1 MRAGYIPNTRPALPG
16 SDYDKTMPIR
26 PPAGAEIRPLV
37 AALDSADA
45 VARES
50 AVARLSLIAPRG
62 VDALLRAYASASAR
76 ARAGILRALEPAASP
91 RVLPIARQALDSAD
105 ADVQLAAVAALRALM
120 TSETSGVSRDALD
133 ALVARA
139 MDPSQ
144 ADALRAAAAEA
155 LRDAPEDVQ
164 AALGTIGRAA
174 RGEPRGQA
182 ANDVWTDMIDGRL
195 PAFPDGV
202 KQAVTERRATA
213 RLIELQRLV
222 DHLRRKEM
230 QEQDPA
236 RRDEWRVVRGA
247 VHQALAARNS
257 RLALYDL
264 RDSLLE
270 PGRLPVAF
278 LAAIEEIGDASCVET
293 LAAAY
298 DASSRSGDAW
308 WREHLAAAFRAI
320 VRREGLTRR
329 HSAIKR
335 AMARWPSAT
344 ANLL

>member
-1 MRAGYIPNTRPALPG
+1 
-16 SDYDKTMPIR
+16 MPIR

-37 AALDSADA
+37 AALDSDDA

-62 VDALLRAYASASAR
+62 IDALLHSYASASPR

-91 RVLPIARQALDSAD
+91 RALPIAQEALDSAD
-105 ADVQLAAVAALRALM
+105 PDVQLAAVAALRGLM

-133 ALVARA
+133 ALVTRA
-139 MDPSQ
+139 MDSSQ
-144 ADALRAAAAEA
+144 TAALRAAAAEA
-155 LRDAPEDVQ
+155 LRDAPADVQ
-164 AALGTIGRAA
+164 AALGTMGAA
-174 RGEPRGQA
+174 AGGDLPGQA
-182 ANDVWTDMIDGRL
+182 ASDVWTDMVDGRL
-195 PAFPDGV
+195 PVSPDVV
-202 KQAVTERRATA
+202 KQAVTERRSTA
-213 RLIELQRLV
+213 RLIELQHLV
-222 DHLRRKEM
+222 DHLRRTEM
-230 QEQDPA
+230 QEKDPA
-236 RRDEWRVVRGA
+236 RREDWRIARGA

-270 PGRLPVAF
+270 AGRLPVAF
-278 LAAIEEIGDASCVET
+278 LAALEEIGDASCIET

-308 WREHLAAAFRAI
+308 WREHLAVAFRAI

-329 HSAIKR
+329 HAAIKR

-344 ANLL
+344 SELLLILHP